1 MIDIRHHIYS
11 LAAVFLALAIG
22 IVIGTS
28 FHGNADSNA
37 QERKTIQRYET
48 DMRKLKDEIIKATH
62 KKEEKTVALQQCQE
76 YCRAIMPMAV
86 KNRLDW
92 RNIALVQTGDYDDLT
107 GSVKQALELAGG
119 RITCTADISRT
130 FDFTD
135 EAKVTQ
141 ALVTSQIIP
150 SGDPKTDREKLI
162 RAIAR
167 TISTGQYAY
176 LAANLEKAEV
186 ATFTGSCDIPARLVV
201 FVGGASSDANNAS
214 QLVDAQ
220 LPIAL
225 NQLGAQAVGCETS
238 LAVLSY
244 VPVWHKAGMAT
255 VDNADNAIGQT
266 CLIYALGGEMA
277 NFGTKNTADRLIPK
291 SLGDS

>member
-11 LAAVFLALAIG
+11 LAAVFFALAIG

-28 FHGNADSNA
+28 FDGNSASSD
-37 QERKTIQRYET
+37 QGRRTIQRYEA
-48 DMRKLKDEIIKATH
+48 DMRKLKDEIIMATQ
-62 KKEEKTVALQQCQE
+62 KKDEKTVALQQCQE
-76 YCRAIMPMAV
+76 YCRAIVPLAI

-92 RNIALVQTGDYDDLT
+92 RNVALVQTGDYDDLT
-107 GSVKQALELAGG
+107 GSVKQAIELAGG
-119 RITCTADISRT
+119 RITCTADISRV

-135 EAKVTQ
+135 DELVAQ
-141 ALVTSQIIP
+141 ALVTAEIIP
-150 SGDPKTDREKLI
+150 SGDPKIDREKLV

-167 TISTGQYAY
+167 TLSTGQYAY
-176 LAANLEKAEV
+176 MAANLQKAEV
-186 ATFTGSCDIPARLVV
+186 ATFTGSCDIPAKLIV
-201 FVGGASSDANNAS
+201 FIGGASADSNNMS
-214 QLVDAQ
+214 QIVDAY
-220 LPIAL
+220 LPLAL
-225 NQLGAQAVGCETS
+225 KQLGASAVGCETS
-238 LAVLSY
+238 TAVLSY

-277 NFGTKNTADRLIPK
+277 NFGTKTTADRLIPK